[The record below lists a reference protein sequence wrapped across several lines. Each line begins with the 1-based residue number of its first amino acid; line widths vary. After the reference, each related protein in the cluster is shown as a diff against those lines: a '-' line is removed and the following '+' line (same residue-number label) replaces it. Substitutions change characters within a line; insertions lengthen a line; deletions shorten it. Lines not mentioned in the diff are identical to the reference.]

1 MAVSFIQE
9 VEGYKIQSHIG
20 DQWVWAADPS
30 GQYSIRSAYSVLRE
44 DISEEAQDGEF
55 KELWKLKVPP
65 KVAVFAWRLLKDR
78 LPTRDNLR
86 RKQVELHEYL
96 CPFCRT
102 MEESACHLFFHCR
115 KVLPVWWESLSWV
128 NLYFVHI
135 TTSIIQSFEYQWKW
149 ILKEAWLFLTKLTIW
164 RTLLGMLAVWIS
176 KMFCISYL

>member
-86 RKQVELHEYL
+86 RKQESTSSMVGIAVLGESGGN
-96 CPFCRT
+96 
-102 MEESACHLFFHCR
+102 MEDIARDAGSVDIED
-115 KVLPVWWESLSWV
+115 VLYS
-128 NLYFVHI
+128 
-135 TTSIIQSFEYQWKW
+135 
-149 ILKEAWLFLTKLTIW
+149 
-164 RTLLGMLAVWIS
+164 ML
-176 KMFCISYL
+176 

>member
-20 DQWVWAADPS
+20 DQWVWATDPS
-30 GQYSIRSAYSVLRE
+30 GQHSIRSACSVLRE

-102 MEESACHLFFHCR
+102 MEECMSPVFSLQESTSSMVGIAVLGESA
-115 KVLPVWWESLSWV
+115 
-128 NLYFVHI
+128 
-135 TTSIIQSFEYQWKW
+135 
-149 ILKEAWLFLTKLTIW
+149 IW

>member
-128 NLYFVHI
+128 NLQYGGHCSGCWQCGYRRCFVYHTFER
-135 TTSIIQSFEYQWKW
+135 TTNG
-149 ILKEAWLFLTKLTIW
+149 APT
-164 RTLLGMLAVWIS
+164 TLL
-176 KMFCISYL
+176 Y